1 MKKILLPL
9 ILFLLLLSM
18 PFSLK
23 AAEYTYDNDIENQN
37 GFEIVKLV
45 VGEGEDTTFT
55 LTVKQGEEEK
65 TFDGTY
71 VVDTETGVYTLTSNG
86 ETPKTLEVVLD
97 NETGKF
103 SFYEEELPP
112 IEKKVYTC
120 TDELMTGILTL
131 VSDGTFVLEIIESG
145 VKTEEVGTYVVN
157 EGYITITTEK
167 ESLDLELDKTNMTFK
182 EYEKVEEIIYPAK
195 VVHSQYLYGDVL
207 TDIEGGNIGDIV
219 TIYAKPYSLCK
230 VIKVS
235 VNGNELTPT
244 EEGNYQFS
252 LNEGE
257 NLIEATF
264 EIDQEQMKYIV
275 DMITNA
281 KEGNWEEIFSIK
293 NLFTIISW
301 VISALMGGGFLITWL
316 KTKKVESNTKVNVV
330 DEVKQVLNN
339 NNAEVVKNFLEK
351 TLQPLVNNIKADNV
365 ATKEVVS
372 TLARCFMLSQE
383 NTPESR
389 LAIINEL
396 TKVQSS
402 SSDLAQQVKDLID
415 LEILKANQEKESK
428 KQVIEELEKVNESL
442 SVETTKEKDDE
453 MKGRY

>member
-1 MKKILLPL
+1 MKKKVLLPL

-23 AAEYTYDNDIENQN
+23 AAEYTYDNDIENQD
-37 GFEIVKLV
+37 GIEIVKLV
-45 VGEGEDTTFT
+45 VGEGEDTTFIMV
-55 LTVKQGEEEK
+55 LKNGEEER
-65 TFDGTY
+65 TIEGTY
-71 VVDTETGVYTLTSNG
+71 TIDPETGIYTLTPND
-86 ETPKTLEVVLD
+86 ETLVDLTVEVVLD
-97 NETGKF
+97 SETGKF
-103 SFYEEELPP
+103 SFYEEEELPP
-112 IEKKVYTC
+112 
-120 TDELMTGILTL
+120 
-131 VSDGTFVLEIIESG
+131 
-145 VKTEEVGTYVVN
+145 
-157 EGYITITTEK
+157 
-167 ESLDLELDKTNMTFK
+167 
-182 EYEKVEEIIYPAK
+182 VEEEPKYPAT

-219 TIYAKPYSLCK
+219 TVYAKPYSLCK
-230 VIKVS
+230 IVKVL
-235 VNGNELTPT
+235 VNGNELTPN
-244 EEGNYQFS
+244 EDGNYQFS

-281 KEGNWEEIFSIK
+281 KEGNWEEIFSVK

-301 VISALMGGGFLITWL
+301 IISALMGSGFLITWL
-316 KTKKVESNTKVNVV
+316 KNKKIESDTKVNVV
-330 DEVKQVLNN
+330 DEVNSVLNT
-339 NNAEVVKNFLEK
+339 NNAQVVKDFLEK

-365 ATKEVVS
+365 ATKEVVT

-396 TKVQSS
+396 TKVQNSS
-402 SSDLAQQVKDLID
+402 NEIAQQVKELID

-428 KQVIEELEKVNESL
+428 KQALEELEKVNENL
-442 SVETTKEKDDE
+442 GVEVPEEKSSDDE